1 MSSKSRPRLRTR
13 HLQNKCALCRDVAI
27 RFKDVNN
34 TRTWYCATHHKE
46 TEENG
51 NAKESIIGD

>member
-1 MSSKSRPRLRTR
+1 MSYKSRPRLRVR
-13 HLQNKCALCRDVAI
+13 HLTKKCSVCKETAS
-27 RFKDVNN
+27 RFKDIGP
-34 TRTWYCATHHKE
+34 TRAWYCATHHKE

>member
-1 MSSKSRPRLRTR
+1 MSYKSRPRLRVR
-13 HLQNKCALCRDVAI
+13 HLKKRCSVCRETAS
-27 RFKDVNN
+27 RFIDAGH

-46 TEENG
+46 IENG